1 MAWRYGSID
10 RFWIVHLQI
19 ISAVG
24 LSPMMVMGVI
34 TPLKIKDTVAQ
45 TLPVFLYCLLNAYLS
60 IKWIGIVG

>member
-45 TLPVFLYCLLNAYLS
+45 TLPAFL
-60 IKWIGIVG
+60 